1 MSSSRYLAAI
11 AELADAIVDMPLD
24 KLSPFH
30 RDLDAAIKQRDIA
43 DANQI
48 EASWKKFSTTRRSIS
63 VVILAM
69 RGRQGG
75 RLSGNDVRRLSTA

>member
-1 MSSSRYLAAI
+1 VSTSRYLAAI

-43 DANQI
+43 GSPSAQRARKSGLLGRN
-48 EASWKKFSTTRRSIS
+48 SRR
-63 VVILAM
+63 
-69 RGRQGG
+69 
-75 RLSGNDVRRLSTA
+75 

>member
-24 KLSPFH
+24 KLPPFH

-48 EASWKKFSTTRRSIS
+48 EASWKKFSTTRRSIN
-63 VVILAM
+63 VVIPAM
-69 RGRQGG
+69 SGRQ
-75 RLSGNDVRRLSTA
+75 RESLSGYDVRRPSTA

>member
-1 MSSSRYLAAI
+1 VSTSRYLAAI

-43 DANQI
+43 VHQALNARANRGFL
-48 EASWKKFSTTRRSIS
+48 EE
-63 VVILAM
+63 ILDDEK
-69 RGRQGG
+69 QGG
-75 RLSGNDVRRLSTA
+75 PRPHRRRTGTRVT